1 MEILKNRGLN
11 INDENEAIDLLSKYN
26 YFRLSGYSLTLRKDD
41 VFYPNVSFSNLIEIY
56 ECDMAMR
63 KAVFYL
69 LDDIEITLRTNVSY
83 YFAKEFGPLGYLE
96 KNSFSDEKS
105 FLRFQ
110 EEYEK
115 EIERNSKSEKFL
127 EHYKEDYEG
136 QYPIWVL
143 VETLSFGMVSRL
155 YSNLPSNLQNE
166 IVQNGYRGIT
176 NRYLKNWLHG
186 LVILR
191 NICAHRG
198 RLFNRPFPYAIKL
211 SKQDTQMV
219 FERNLEINKVNKNL
233 FTYILIMK
241 KLVASQKTW
250 ENFIK
255 ELNEIS
261 TRYSFVD
268 FKHYGFW
275 DDWKEMLDIQEN

>member
-63 KAVFYL
+63 KSVFYL

-127 EHYKEDYEG
+127 EH
-136 QYPIWVL
+136 
-143 VETLSFGMVSRL
+143 
-155 YSNLPSNLQNE
+155 
-166 IVQNGYRGIT
+166 
-176 NRYLKNWLHG
+176 
-186 LVILR
+186 
-191 NICAHRG
+191 
-198 RLFNRPFPYAIKL
+198 
-211 SKQDTQMV
+211 
-219 FERNLEINKVNKNL
+219 
-233 FTYILIMK
+233 
-241 KLVASQKTW
+241 
-250 ENFIK
+250 
-255 ELNEIS
+255 
-261 TRYSFVD
+261 
-268 FKHYGFW
+268 
-275 DDWKEMLDIQEN
+275 